1 MNLFET
7 MRLDNG
13 EMPRLAYHTE
23 RIQHASTQLGIPF
36 VLSQWQQAIQPLCES
51 YPNGQYRVKVV
62 LEPSGAIH
70 TEISA
75 LQKTTAMTARFV
87 PMKRDIPQWQRV
99 YKTSERNHVAHTHT
113 TQLALFYDADTD
125 KVLEFDIGNVVLT
138 IEDTHYTPLYEK
150 DFLQGCMRRALLAEQ
165 RITEK
170 HLTTTMIKEA
180 LQQGGQLWMIN
191 SLREWVPITLEH
203 IK

>member
-13 EMPRLAYHTE
+13 DIPRLAYHTE
-23 RIQHASTQLGIPF
+23 RIQHASTQLGMPF
-36 VLSQWQQAIQPLCES
+36 VLSQWRQTIQQLCEA
-51 YPNGQYRVKVV
+51 YPSGQYRVKVI
-62 LEPSGAIH
+62 LEPIGAIY
-70 TEISA
+70 TETSV
-75 LQKTTAMTARFV
+75 LQETTTMTAQFV
-87 PMKRDIPQWQRV
+87 PMKRDIPEWQRV
-99 YKTSERNHVAHTHT
+99 YKTSERNHVAHAHA
-113 TQLALFYDADTD
+113 TQLALFYDEGTD

-138 IEDTHYTPLYEK
+138 IEGTHYTPIYEK
-150 DFLQGCMRRALLAEQ
+150 DFLQGCMRRALLADQ
-165 RITEK
+165 QITEK
-170 HLTTTMIKEA
+170 HLTTAMVKEA